1 MVVKY
6 PDGRMVEGLLLS
18 QQESSMRVAL
28 EGNQDA
34 AEFFKL
40 QNNWVSEHLEPV
52 EVSFEWQRTPAPAPL
67 PADHEFI
74 CSPDLAAQLIRMLD
88 TDSSKDEPA
97 PKYMTAGDSVM

>member
-1 MVVKY
+1 MIVKY
-6 PDGRMVEGLLLS
+6 QDGRMVEGLLLS
-18 QQESSMRVAL
+18 QQETSMRVAL

-52 EVSFEWQRTPAPAPL
+52 EVIFEWQRTPEPAPL
-67 PADHEFI
+67 PEDHEFI
-74 CSPDLAAQLIRMLD
+74 CSPEMAAHLIRLLE

-97 PKYMTAGDSVM
+97 IKYMTAGDSLM